1 MKEHPFFILNA
12 KLRPELKKLKGNAL
26 HQAFAEVGQLF
37 FNLPVCLITII
48 WLVLV
53 FDLSALRENI
63 LLSTLLIISMLIAN
77 NSTATLMIEIEP
89 QKSLI
94 ATSSLGLIFLWTGLF
109 ILGPVFMWVNLLA
122 DTISVLLDAHRRS
135 KLGQNIFWAPF
146 ASYIQGFL
154 HILGGLLGLAAYSA
168 LGGEYPLTSLQ
179 PIRWLPAL
187 VAILV
192 SAIVSGTITMP
203 TFVYLSKIIG
213 MPISLR
219 AQSNVILTVAISVL
233 AQAPFA
239 IPIALVY
246 VYAGM
251 GPFIFLLLGLIL
263 VNLLAYHLSETNL
276 RSVRQSR
283 EMAQLENLGEEII
296 QAAPDDLALAEMLKK
311 NILPMFSDGLDIF
324 EIRILGESDDDLHI
338 VHPTESAMPSRPLW
352 ERLWE
357 SPKHYLILKEQAPA
371 GAKSVYGDAIMVKI
385 FSASPVDEGV
395 APACIGGIYLL
406 RHKSVARTTDSLSTV
421 QALASQI
428 ASALYRTEMYA
439 ETLASEKM
447 SSELA
452 IAGEIQA
459 SFLPESVPNLDG
471 WKIVASL
478 TPARQTSGDFYDF
491 IEFNDGKIGF
501 LVADVADKGTG
512 AALYMALS
520 RTLIRTFALQHREQP
535 EVALRLANERILE
548 DARAD
553 QFVTVFYGIL
563 DPKTGS
569 LTYCNAGHNPP
580 YIFREDD
587 PENTVRMI
595 RTGMAL
601 GVMEGMD
608 WTQKTVQLE
617 PGDLFIAYSDGI
629 TDAQNTADELFSE
642 ERLVAVSQQNK
653 RLPAEKIHE
662 KILAEIQTF
671 VGDAPQFDDMTLMVI
686 KRDNIE

>member
-1 MKEHPFFILNA
+1 MKEHPFFKLCA
-12 KLRPELKKLKGNAL
+12 KFRPEIKDLEGNAL
-26 HQAFAEVGQLF
+26 LQAFAEVGQLF
-37 FNLPVCLITII
+37 YSLPISLVTII
-48 WLVLV
+48 WLVPA
-53 FDLSALRENI
+53 FDLSALQENI
-63 LLSTLLIISMLIAN
+63 ILSIFLTIGMLVTN
-77 NSTATLMIEIEP
+77 DRTATIMIEVEP
-89 QKSLI
+89 QKNVI
-94 ATSSLGLIFLWTGLF
+94 ANSSLGIILLWTGLL
-109 ILGPVFMWVNLLA
+109 ILGPVFMWVNLAA
-122 DTISVLLDAHRRS
+122 DTISALIDARR
-135 KLGQNIFWAPF
+135 LYQQGQNNFWRPF
-146 ASYIQGFL
+146 ANYSQGFL
-154 HILGGLLGLAAYSA
+154 HIFGALLGLAIYQA
-168 LGGEYPLTSLQ
+168 LGGQYPISTVQPLQ
-179 PIRWLPAL
+179 WYPAL
-187 VAILV
+187 L
-192 SAIVSGTITMP
+192 AIVASGLFSGTITMP
-203 TFVYLSKIIG
+203 SFIHLSKVIG
-213 MPISLR
+213 MPISLK
-219 AQSNVILTVAISVL
+219 AQSNVIITVAVSIL

-239 IPIALVY
+239 IPIALIY
-246 VYAGM
+246 VHTGW

-276 RSVRQSR
+276 RSMRQSR

-324 EIRILGESDDDLHI
+324 EIRILGESEDNLHI
-338 VHPTESAMPSRPLW
+338 MHPAESAMPPRPLW
-352 ERLWE
+352 EQLWE
-357 SPKHYLILKEQAPA
+357 STEHYLILKEQAPA
-371 GAKSVYGDAIMVKI
+371 GAKSVYGDAIMVKT

-395 APACIGGIYLL
+395 TPACIGGIYLL

-428 ASALYRTEMYA
+428 ASALYRTEMYT

-447 SSELA
+447 SRELA

-459 SFLPESVPNLDG
+459 SFLPEHVPQLDG
-471 WKIVASL
+471 WELVASL

-491 IEFNDGKIGF
+491 IEFDDGKIGF

-520 RTLIRTFALQHREQP
+520 RTLIRTFALQYREQP
-535 EVALRLANERILE
+535 EVALRLANERILD

-580 YIFREDD
+580 YIFRKDD

-608 WTQKTVQLE
+608 WAQKTVQLG
-617 PGDLFIAYSDGI
+617 PGDLLIAYSDGI

-642 ERLVAVSQQNK
+642 ERLVAISQQNK
-653 RLPAEKIHE
+653 RLPAEESHE
-662 KILAEIQTF
+662 KILAEIQAF
-671 VGDAPQFDDMTLMVI
+671 VGNAPQFDDMTLMVI